1 MKKLTNFL
9 RSLLFDNPIFLEGIV
24 IAPIVVVGVRI
35 KSALLLSLCL
45 LIITLPTLLISIY
58 LYKNIKNIF
67 KIPLTFITAAFFYL
81 IASVVVLK
89 LNTTAFEDFGI
100 YLPIFMVNS
109 IILSNAVS
117 ASAGR
122 TPLSVTRRTLVGIV
136 SFFVIAFIVSFIRE
150 LFGYGVIA
158 ENIKVFPR
166 KMSGI
171 LYPFSGYFIIAFLGA
186 FANYLILKIKG
197 RRKTK

>member
-24 IAPIVVVGVRI
+24 IAPIVVVGVRL

-45 LIITLPTLLISIY
+45 FIITLPTVLISIY
-58 LYKNIKNIF
+58 LYKNIKTPI

-81 IASVVVLK
+81 VASVLVLK
-89 LNTTAFEDFGI
+89 INTTAFEDFGI

-109 IILSNAVS
+109 IILSNAVHGS
-117 ASAGR
+117 DGK
-122 TPLSVTRRTLVGIV
+122 PPIEVIRRTLVGIV
-136 SFFVIAFIVSFIRE
+136 SFFVIAVIVSFIRE

-158 ENIKVFPR
+158 ESIKVFPR

-186 FANYLILKIKG
+186 VANYLILKLKS
-197 RRKTK
+197 RRKHK